1 MIQRAYR
8 AKLGARRKAA
18 TNARAGYPK
27 YRIGRQMGTFGK
39 KGPKPKPITGVK
51 MRIDDHTT
59 VSGTHTCYYGTS
71 GASRYNTIKL
81 LALHMV
87 QDIAKKDGQVLSAWD
102 AVMQTYAQAG
112 AHAGVGR
119 LKYVT
124 LRYRRQRSNAEDE
137 HDVDSLLVS
146 GAGSTTPETYVSLAN
161 RIADSFITQAK
172 RGYYPHEYQLIEQ
185 WDPAFPD
192 RSYYTHNR
200 FDEDIVEMY
209 SVMNLKLQNVTTA
222 QHGERVGYNINDID
236 ANPLQGRI
244 YDFRHET
251 PRLAAGFADQAET
264 DTNFATISKLGD
276 VPNDNSYLVEVD
288 NLRAMHL
295 PGNDLQR
302 AFRQPPGGAAV
313 FGNCTGAKRLAMP
326 PGGFFTVKRNFTVK
340 CNTKRYIAGTIPIDW
355 TVTTGTLK
363 EIQPV
368 ITRKAVMVG
377 LEPTVRTATSETV
390 TLTTNRDMTTTI
402 KLKRAR
408 SPNAP
413 GYVEA

>member
-1 MIQRAYR
+1 MIQRAFR
-8 AKLGARRKAA
+8 ARMGARRRAA
-18 TNARAGYPK
+18 TNVRAGYPK
-27 YRIGRQMGTFGK
+27 FRIGRQMGVFGK
-39 KGPKPKPITGVK
+39 PGPKPKPITGVK
-51 MRIDDHTT
+51 MRIDDHHT

-87 QDIAKKDGQVLSAWD
+87 QDIAKKDGQVLSSWD

-112 AHAGVGR
+112 AHAGPGR

-137 HDVDSLLVS
+137 HFSDPLLVS
-146 GAGSTTPETYVSLAN
+146 STPAETYVTLAN
-161 RIADSFITQAK
+161 RITDSFIAQAK
-172 RGYYPHEYQLIEQ
+172 RGYYPHEYQLVEQ
-185 WDPAFPD
+185 WEAGMPD

-209 SVMNLKLQNVTTA
+209 TVMNLKLQNVTTA

-236 ANPLQGRI
+236 ANPLQGRV

-251 PRLAAGFADQAET
+251 PRLSAGFADQAET
-264 DTNFATISKLGD
+264 DTNFDTISKIGD
-276 VPNDNSYLVEVD
+276 VPNDNSYLIQVD

-295 PGNDLQR
+295 PTNDLQR

-313 FGNCTGAKRLAMP
+313 FGNCVGVKRLSMP
-326 PGGFFTVKRNFTVK
+326 PGGFFTVKRDFTVK
-340 CNTKRYIAGTIPIDW
+340 CNTKRYIAGTIPVDW

-377 LEPTVRTATSETV
+377 LEPTVRTATAEVV

-402 KLKRAR
+402 KLKRA
-408 SPNAP
+408 SMPNAP